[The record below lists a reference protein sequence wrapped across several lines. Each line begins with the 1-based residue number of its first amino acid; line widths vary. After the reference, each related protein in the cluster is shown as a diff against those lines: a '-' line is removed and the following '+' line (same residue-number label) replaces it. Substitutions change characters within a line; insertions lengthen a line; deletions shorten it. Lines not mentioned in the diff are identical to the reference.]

1 MTRPTHPDSKQPYI
15 LLVEGQNDKHVVGHI
30 CDRLQLALSFS
41 IVDKNG
47 IDNLQS
53 SIFTEIN
60 DSDRQTVGILVDAND
75 NLTARWDAVT
85 EQIRRAGIDP
95 PTSPD
100 SAGTIIESKPRVG
113 IWLMPDNTSP
123 GELEDFVVQMIP
135 AGDFG
140 TRNFDREIMGTMTKF
155 SVPKECGRCPNTTL
169 RRFRQKIES
178 SSRARHREP
187 SCMPGWRP
195 GKTLGKWAWLLKR
208 RI

>member
-1 MTRPTHPDSKQPYI
+1 MTRPTHPDSKPPYI

-30 CDRLQLALSFS
+30 CARLQLALSFS
-41 IVDKNG
+41 IVDKDG

-95 PTSPD
+95 PASPD

-135 AGDFG
+135 AGDRVWPLSNRYIEEIP
-140 TRNFDREIMGTMTKF
+140 TEDRKF
-155 SVPKECGRCPNTTL
+155 
-169 RRFRQKIES
+169 IES
-178 SSRARHREP
+178 KTQRAKLH
-187 SCMPGWRP
+187 
-195 GKTLGKWAWLLKR
+195 AWLAAREDPRQMGLAIKTKDLE
-208 RI
+208 IEGPLCQKFVVWLTKLFG

>member
-1 MTRPTHPDSKQPYI
+1 MTRPTHPDSKPPYI

-30 CDRLQLALSFS
+30 CARLQLALSFS
-41 IVDKNG
+41 IVDKDG

-95 PTSPD
+95 PASPD

-135 AGDFG
+135 AGDRVWPLSKHYIEEIP
-140 TRNFDREIMGTMTKF
+140 TEDRKF
-155 SVPKECGRCPNTTL
+155 
-169 RRFRQKIES
+169 IES
-178 SSRARHREP
+178 KTQRAKLH
-187 SCMPGWRP
+187 
-195 GKTLGKWAWLLKR
+195 AWLAAREDPRQMGLAIKTKDLE
-208 RI
+208 IDGPLCQKFVVWLTKLFG

>member
-1 MTRPTHPDSKQPYI
+1 MTRPTHPDSKPPYI

-30 CDRLQLALSFS
+30 CARLQLALSFS
-41 IVDKNG
+41 IVDKDG

-95 PTSPD
+95 PASPD

-113 IWLMPDNTSP
+113 IWSAS
-123 GELEDFVVQMIP
+123 G
-135 AGDFG
+135 
-140 TRNFDREIMGTMTKF
+140 
-155 SVPKECGRCPNTTL
+155 
-169 RRFRQKIES
+169 
-178 SSRARHREP
+178 
-187 SCMPGWRP
+187 
-195 GKTLGKWAWLLKR
+195 
-208 RI
+208 